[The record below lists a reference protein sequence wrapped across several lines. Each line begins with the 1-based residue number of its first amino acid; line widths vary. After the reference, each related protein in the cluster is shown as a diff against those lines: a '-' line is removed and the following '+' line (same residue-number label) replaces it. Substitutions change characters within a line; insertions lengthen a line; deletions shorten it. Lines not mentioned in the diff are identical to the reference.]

1 MWETVP
7 RRGNFP
13 PREKPLQRGS
23 TTTRGDSQ
31 SQWGKVYPKDRAIAY
46 DLDLLHDSEGLQPNG
61 YDALYRSVT
70 DTSLSLENRQGFSH
84 MRLP

>member
-1 MWETVP
+1 M
-7 RRGNFP
+7 RGGKLYLYVKGIT
-13 PREKPLQRGS
+13 REKGAL
-23 TTTRGDSQ
+23 
-31 SQWGKVYPKDRAIAY
+31 YRAIAY